1 MKKVLFLILILV
13 FSINI
18 FAQQTVRDNLDLT
31 EYGIRIEPDKRL
43 IVVMASLEAAGLKTP
58 LSESGAEYRKLLQKD
73 LESVPTDTR
82 ERIKSFVEQYKRRHP
97 KSNDSE
103 VIAPFISMAFSLSP
117 VPDLVEPTNVN
128 DLPGDL
134 LDVLDFTPLVREFY
148 RRSNFPS
155 NLNNYVK
162 MYQESGDKM
171 RSSAKVMVRDL
182 LDYMRTKPQLLY
194 IERVKTEVED
204 GKKKRAKLRSTGIRE
219 HERRFFIV
227 PELLVPK
234 GAINLVNV
242 SDDYSAI
249 VPPETNLADS
259 EVRRA
264 YLQFVIDPLIL
275 ENSKVIFEKSDQIKT
290 LLKELQTTNSNVSPD
305 VLLTVSRS
313 LVAAIDA
320 REIEYTKGRNGTF
333 QARQIIAQIEKQQEA
348 EKAKKIKDGEQF
360 NEAEFNKKFDD
371 KKREVVAELNK
382 FKENLADE
390 SALKL
395 SEAYEKGAVLSFY
408 FAQKLEGLED
418 AGFDIAS
425 VLNDMI
431 VSLDTTKETKRLEEF
446 AEARK
451 RAAAK
456 RDEGTKEITVIR
468 EVTVKDA
475 LSDKLAA
482 VEDIIKQEKYAQADV
497 ILQRLLKDSP
507 NDEPRIYYAIG
518 SLNSSA
524 AASATD
530 NEIRDN
536 YLKEA
541 AKAYNNVLKSAERI
555 EKNSQGESTVS
566 FAALKSQTYFAL
578 GRIYEFFG
586 DGLALDIYD
595 AAIKLGEVKDGAY
608 QKAVAAKERLLKE
621 Q

>member
-13 FSINI
+13 FSANI
-18 FAQQTVRDNLDLT
+18 FAQQAVRDNLDLT
-31 EYGIRIEPDKRL
+31 QYGIRIEPDKRL

-58 LSESGAEYRKLLQKD
+58 LSESGEEYRKLLQKD

-103 VIAPFISMAFSLSP
+103 VIAPFVSMAFSLSP

-134 LDVLDFTPLVREFY
+134 LDVLDYTPLVREFY
-148 RRSNFPS
+148 RRSNFSS
-155 NLNNYVK
+155 NLDNYVK
-162 MYQESGDKM
+162 MYQDSGDKM
-171 RSSAKVMVRDL
+171 RGSAKIMVRDL

-194 IERVKTEVED
+194 IERVKTEAED
-204 GKKKRAKLRSTGIRE
+204 GKKKRSKLRSTGIRE

-227 PELLVPK
+227 PEMLAPK

-249 VPPETNLADS
+249 VPPETNLVDS

-275 ENSKVIFEKSDQIKT
+275 ENAKDIFEKSDQIKA
-290 LLKELQTTNSNVSPD
+290 LLSELKTTNSNISPD
-305 VLLTVSRS
+305 VLLMVSRS

-320 REIEYTKGRNGTF
+320 RQVEHTKGRNATF
-333 QARQIIAQIEKQQEA
+333 QARQIIIQIEKQQEA
-348 EKAKKIKDGEQF
+348 EKAKKIKDGEKF
-360 NEAEFNKKFDD
+360 NEKEFDEKFDN

-382 FKENLADE
+382 FKEGLADE

-482 VEDIIKQEKYAQADV
+482 VEDIIKQEKYTQADA
-497 ILQRLLKDSP
+497 ILQRLLKDNP
-507 NDEPRIYYAIG
+507 NDEPRIYYAMG
-518 SLNSSA
+518 NLNSAA
-524 AASATD
+524 AASAAAD
-530 NEIRDN
+530 EMRDN
-536 YLKEA
+536 FLKEA
-541 AKAYNNVLKSAERI
+541 AKAYNNVLKSAKRI
-555 EKNSQGESTVS
+555 EDNKQEESTVS

-608 QKAVAAKERLLKE
+608 QKAVAAKERLLKD